1 MGKESRANGKDP
13 CRDDGDSSSL
23 ELIRRQTLEKAAT
36 DLRRAA
42 DAMDEL
48 SDVKWP
54 VLARDIEDTRSSV
67 ALVRAWLAVVDEV
80 GWPTGND

>member
-1 MGKESRANGKDP
+1 MEMAF
-13 CRDDGDSSSL
+13 DSSSM

-42 DAMDEL
+42 DALDDL
-48 SDVKWP
+48 SESEWP
-54 VLARDIEDTRSSV
+54 MLARDVEHTRSNV
-67 ALVRAWLAVVDEV
+67 ALVRASLAMVDQV

>member
-1 MGKESRANGKDP
+1 MTLDSR
-13 CRDDGDSSSL
+13 SM

-42 DAMDEL
+42 EVMDDL
-48 SDVKWP
+48 SGVRWP
-54 VLARDIEDTRSSV
+54 ALARDVEEARANV
-67 ALVRAWLAVVDEV
+67 ALVRAWLVVVDQV

>member
-1 MGKESRANGKDP
+1 MTLDSR
-13 CRDDGDSSSL
+13 SM

-42 DAMDEL
+42 EAM
-48 SDVKWP
+48 
-54 VLARDIEDTRSSV
+54 ARDVEEARSNV
-67 ALVRAWLAVVDEV
+67 ALVRAWLVVVDQV

>member
-1 MGKESRANGKDP
+1 MSLDT
-13 CRDDGDSSSL
+13 SSM

-42 DAMDEL
+42 DAMDDL

-54 VLARDIEDTRSSV
+54 VLARDVEDTRANV
-67 ALVRAWLAVVDEV
+67 ALVRASLAVVDQV

>member
-1 MGKESRANGKDP
+1 MEMAF
-13 CRDDGDSSSL
+13 DSSSM
-23 ELIRRQTLEKAAT
+23 ELIRRQTLEKAAS

-42 DAMDEL
+42 DSLDGL

-54 VLARDIEDTRSSV
+54 ALARDIEDTQSSV
-67 ALVRAWLAVVDEV
+67 ALVRASLAVVDQV

>member
-1 MGKESRANGKDP
+1 LDKSNGKEPFKMTLDSR
-13 CRDDGDSSSL
+13 SM

-42 DAMDEL
+42 EVMDDL
-48 SDVKWP
+48 SGVRWP
-54 VLARDIEDTRSSV
+54 ALARDVEEARANV
-67 ALVRAWLAVVDEV
+67 ALVRAWLVVVDQV

>member
-1 MGKESRANGKDP
+1 MTLDHRSM
-13 CRDDGDSSSL
+13 

-42 DAMDEL
+42 EAMDDL
-48 SDVKWP
+48 SGVRWP
-54 VLARDIEDTRSSV
+54 VLARDVEEARANV
-67 ALVRAWLAVVDEV
+67 ALVRAWLVVVDQV